1 MYWGSGTALGLLT
14 LFGYVFFVAGAA
26 LIWRQR
32 EHFSIWFQDEFSVFR
47 RNFSRYTTIGPFY
60 GIRREESRLKAF
72 STSFVRTL
80 RRLPRSR
87 VKRGAI
93 LLFAG
98 LLLFL
103 LDLLI

>member
-1 MYWGSGTALGLLT
+1 MYWGSGPALGLLA
-14 LFGYVFFVAGAA
+14 LFGYVLFVTGAA

-32 EHFSIWFQDEFSVFR
+32 EHFSVWFHDEFSVFR
-47 RNFSRYTTIGPFY
+47 RNFSRYTTVGPFY
-60 GIRREESRLKAF
+60 GIREESRLKAF
-72 STSFVRTL
+72 PTSFVRTL

-87 VKRGAI
+87 VNRGAI